1 MNMYTTPIECNDLKA
16 HVSPPKGLIS
26 WLIST
31 AGNRLEKYV
40 HRLQAYRQN
49 RINRLAFRAVL
60 RLDDH
65 MLRDI
70 GLTRDDVLWADQLPM
85 SRSAA
90 KELNKVSKLRRQAA
104 SRR

>member
-1 MNMYTTPIECNDLKA
+1 MNTCTVPIECNDHTTHISRPA
-16 HVSPPKGLIS
+16 GLIS
-26 WLIST
+26 RLIS
-31 AGNRLEKYV
+31 AVGIRLESHRK
-40 HRLQAYRQN
+40 RLQAYRQN
-49 RINRLAFRAVL
+49 RTNRLAFRTVL

-90 KELNKVSKLRRQAA
+90 KELNKITISRRQAA